1 MLTALTTVWG
11 TTFALTQ
18 NALHDVSPIFFAALR
33 FGLATILFLAISKA
47 SRDGLRVLLVPKTD
61 IEKKVRRGSILL
73 GIALGLGYI
82 FQFIG
87 LLTTTTSKSAFIT
100 STTVIW
106 TPLIALVVSRA
117 RFHLITIVAIL
128 LSVVGIVLLMHPF
141 PVEEIVIG
149 DIWTLLCAF
158 SFGIYIFQLDRVMP
172 LAMQYEKSELASVLM
187 ISSVQLIVGFIC
199 IVVVLPFA
207 ETPRI
212 VLSGQMIFALL
223 YTTILATA
231 VSIYV
236 QAMYQK
242 EISPTSA
249 VLIYTLEPVAAVIIA
264 YIFMNERFTV
274 GEWAG
279 AALIVGGMMLGQ
291 MRGKE

>member
-1 MLTALTTVWG
+1 
-11 TTFALTQ
+11 
-18 NALHDVSPIFFAALR
+18 
-33 FGLATILFLAISKA
+33 
-47 SRDGLRVLLVPKTD
+47 
-61 IEKKVRRGSILL
+61 
-73 GIALGLGYI
+73 
-82 FQFIG
+82 
-87 LLTTTTSKSAFIT
+87 
-100 STTVIW
+100 
-106 TPLIALVVSRA
+106 
-117 RFHLITIVAIL
+117 
-128 LSVVGIVLLMHPF
+128 
-141 PVEEIVIG
+141 
-149 DIWTLLCAF
+149 
-158 SFGIYIFQLDRVMP
+158 MP